1 MCSLPFYTYEFIVY
15 LFTLYYC
22 ISKNIQ
28 IWILWIT
35 EFVINVL
42 LLFSLLIYLL
52 WNDCTQHAGLSDSLP
67 FIFGICP
74 FIQSSSHSAMH
85 PASHLSYKCALY
97 LLNFRHRTV
106 KFDTKMNE
114 NYRCSINSCL
124 QLKQIS
130 NSLEFSSNN
139 IFIFIY
145 SLMSLFN
152 RCLISAHYILD
163 IARGCCVRINI
174 GWSLAFQ
181 RIVV

>member
-97 LLNFRHRTV
+97 LLNFRHWTV

-124 QLKQIS
+124 QLKQIPIRTHW
-130 NSLEFSSNN
+130 NLVLI
-139 IFIFIY
+139 IFLFLFIHLWVY
-145 SLMSLFN
+145 LT
-152 RCLISAHYILD
+152 D
-163 IARGCCVRINI
+163 V
-174 GWSLAFQ
+174 
-181 RIVV
+181 